1 MPVPL
6 QDIAGEEPAAAVA
19 YLRFVK
25 APNDG
30 GIQGALFVTNG
41 RGDPLEFCFTRVEL
55 PTGPLWEPDR
65 AYRQAI
71 ASLARAL
78 FEAVNHQPHLLLA
91 LAEEMPSDVLADDIC
106 PATPACLVA
115 GGAETVGATVRWVGP
130 GPAENSEVALLA
142 ESLRSRNLLREPF
155 ERAANGLEEAFA
167 H

>member
-6 QDIAGEEPAAAVA
+6 QDIASEEPAALA

-30 GIQGALFVTNG
+30 SIQGALFVTNG
-41 RGDPLEFCFTRVEL
+41 RGDPLEFCFTLVES
-55 PTGPLWEPDR
+55 PTGPLWEPGR
-65 AYRQAI
+65 AYRQAV

-78 FEAVNHQPHLLLA
+78 FEAVNHEPDLLLA

-115 GGAETVGATVRWVGP
+115 GGAETPGVAVRWVGQE
-130 GPAENSEVALLA
+130 PAEDSEVALLVQ
-142 ESLRSRNLLREPF
+142 SLRSRNLLREPF
-155 ERAANGLEEAFA
+155 DRAVAGLEEAFA
-167 H
+167 Y